1 MGIQY
6 ILFLKTVRDP
16 LQPNPPIHHH
26 RTSPIPRHITTHPP
40 TMPRGNEAQCKVR
53 DWKNDKTIALA
64 TVVSGWKVFVTHKHG
79 NHGIL
84 DGASKGQ
91 LEGEFGTSK
100 DDDVFK
106 QIIENGS
113 IVESEEHGR
122 QGDKN
127 ISQGP
132 RMGH

>member
-1 MGIQY
+1 MT
-6 ILFLKTVRDP
+6 FL
-16 LQPNPPIHHH
+16 
-26 RTSPIPRHITTHPP
+26 PR
-40 TMPRGNEAQCKVR
+40 
-53 DWKNDKTIALA
+53 
-64 TVVSGWKVFVTHKHG
+64 HG

-113 IVESEEHGR
+113 TVESEVSFLSST
-122 QGDKN
+122 D
-127 ISQGP
+127 IA
-132 RMGH
+132 

>member
-1 MGIQY
+1 MDAVADI
-6 ILFLKTVRDP
+6 IFL
-16 LQPNPPIHHH
+16 H
-26 RTSPIPRHITTHPP
+26 R
-40 TMPRGNEAQCKVR
+40 
-53 DWKNDKTIALA
+53 
-64 TVVSGWKVFVTHKHG
+64 HG

-113 IVESEEHGR
+113 IVESEVR
-122 QGDKN
+122 F
-127 ISQGP
+127 ISLTFLN
-132 RMGH
+132 RV